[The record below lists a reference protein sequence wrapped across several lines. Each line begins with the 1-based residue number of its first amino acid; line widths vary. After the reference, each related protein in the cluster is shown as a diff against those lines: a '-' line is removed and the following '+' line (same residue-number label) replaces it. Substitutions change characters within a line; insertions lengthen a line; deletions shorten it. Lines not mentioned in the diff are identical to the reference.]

1 MVAGAVFV
9 NFFFSYLCCFF
20 LSNSGGVLIG
30 DVASPTRGR
39 AAVRG
44 GGVEAKD
51 VLDAVLAR
59 AC

>member
-9 NFFFSYLCCFF
+9 NFFFLILVAISS
-20 LSNSGGVLIG
+20 SNSGGVLIG